1 MRTRSSFPPI
11 LFLVLSLTSCM
22 SPEKLV
28 EKGNYEAAI
37 EVASRRL
44 AGKKNKK
51 AKYVLALEEAFAKA
65 NQRDLSNADR
75 LKRQGRPENWARIH
89 EHYLSI
95 RKRQEA
101 VAPLLPLVS
110 KEGIKANFRFVKV
123 DELETESREKA
134 AEFHYAEAIRL
145 LRNARQTGDRL
156 EARQAFAELDR
167 IGQYFKRYRDVEQLQ
182 EEALYLGTTFVLV
195 RLRQEAPVTMPN
207 AFEQELTAIAVQDL
221 NSQWKV
227 YHTRPVK
234 GQEYDYEVVMRINR
248 IEVSPG
254 LVREREYEET
264 AVVEDGWEYVLDQ
277 NGNVAKDTLGND
289 IKVPREVRVRALVLE
304 NYQNK
309 TVRVNG
315 RLEFLDRATE
325 NIIHTE
331 PLFAEAIFENYAAT
345 FRGDKRA
352 LSKQSRQRIGNQPV
366 PFPSEEVLL
375 LQAVEQ
381 LKPFIKREIART
393 RRMI

>member
-1 MRTRSSFPPI
+1 MRTRYSISFVLI
-11 LFLVLSLTSCM
+11 LVVGLTSCV

-28 EKGNYEAAI
+28 EHGNYEAAI

-44 AGKKNKK
+44 AGKKKKK
-51 AKYVLALEEAFAKA
+51 AKYVLALEEAFSKA
-65 NQRDLSNADR
+65 NQRDLSSAER
-75 LKRQGRPENWARIH
+75 LKQQRRPENWARIH
-89 EHYLSI
+89 EHYMSI

-123 DELETESREKA
+123 NELEMESREKA
-134 AEFHYAEAIRL
+134 AEFHYTEGQRL
-145 LRNARQTGDRL
+145 LRQASQNEDRL
-156 EARQAFAELDR
+156 QARRAYAELDR
-167 IGQYFKRYRDVEQLQ
+167 TGQYFKRYRDVDQLM

-195 RLRQEAPVTMPN
+195 RLRQEAPVAIPN
-207 AFEQELTAIAVQDL
+207 DFERELTAIAVQDL

-248 IEVSPG
+248 IEISPG
-254 LVREREYEET
+254 LVKEREYEDR
-264 AVVEDGWEYVLDQ
+264 AIVEDGWTYLLDE
-277 NGNVAKDTLGND
+277 NGNVSKDSLGND
-289 IKVPREVRVRALVLE
+289 IKVPREVEVRALVLE

-309 TVRVNG
+309 TARVSG
-315 RLEFLDRATE
+315 RLEFFDRATE

-331 PLFAEAIFENYAAT
+331 PLFAEAVFENYAAT

-352 LSKQSRQRIGNQPV
+352 LSKQSRQRIGNRPV
-366 PFPSEEVLL
+366 PFPTEEVLL
-375 LQAVEQ
+375 MQAVEQ
-381 LKPFIKREIART
+381 LKPFVKREIAGT